1 MHEALN
7 NRNRAIKRS

>member
-7 NRNRAIKRS
+7 NRNRAIKPS